1 MTMMKL
7 SVLGMDDMFPPQYS
21 VEEMPPEEE
30 EGEAPFGS
38 LPEEVEDDIPVM
50 LSEGEYVMPADVV
63 RYWGIKFLEDLR
75 MEAKQGLMVMET
87 DGRLFYSEEEE
98 KGEDADKQSDD

>member
-7 SVLGMDDMFPPQYS
+7 SVLGMNEMFPPQYS
-21 VEEMPPEEE
+21 VDEMPPEEK
-30 EGEAPFGS
+30 EGEAPFGA

-63 RYWGIKFLEDLR
+63 RYRGIKFLEDLR
-75 MEAKQGLMVMET
+75 MEAKQGLMFMET
-87 DGRLFYSEEEE
+87 DGRLFYTDEE
-98 KGEDADKQSDD
+98 DDDKKSDD

>member
-7 SVLGMDDMFPPQYS
+7 NVLGTNELDDMFTPQYS
-21 VEEMPPEEE
+21 VDEMPPQEA
-30 EGEAPFGS
+30 EGEAPFGA

-75 MEAKQGLMVMET
+75 AEAKSGLMFMQM
-87 DGRLFYSEEEE
+87 DGRLHYADEEMPEE
-98 KGEDADKQSDD
+98 SDD